1 MFSQIMILIFYYL
14 LSIGLKAASKKIQ
27 GASDLRKSRLHGS
40 KASLTTSMVSMTTTS
55 SVTSSVSAS
64 LRSFSR
70 SQSLIDPQ
78 LVAMQSKLSFANDV
92 EPFPLLMTGRHLVYA
107 GELDFVV
114 NETRTILIPLWAVL
128 CSDML
133 LLTTK
138 DDHGKLTVVD
148 DPLYL
153 SDTVQHGF
161 SRQKGKTEKK

>member
-1 MFSQIMILIFYYL
+1 
-14 LSIGLKAASKKIQ
+14 
-27 GASDLRKSRLHGS
+27 
-40 KASLTTSMVSMTTTS
+40 
-55 SVTSSVSAS
+55 
-64 LRSFSR
+64 
-70 SQSLIDPQ
+70 
-78 LVAMQSKLSFANDV
+78 
-92 EPFPLLMTGRHLVYA
+92 MTGRHLVYA

-161 SRQKGKTEKK
+161 SRQKGKTEKKYIRTFYKILNAKKIIMSDKVAYTTI

>member
-1 MFSQIMILIFYYL
+1 MC
-14 LSIGLKAASKKIQ
+14 ASKRIQ
-27 GASDLRKSRLHGS
+27 TSTRSYSQLHGNKLS
-40 KASLTTSMVSMTTTS
+40 Q
-55 SVTSSVSAS
+55 
-64 LRSFSR
+64 FSR

-107 GELDFVV
+107 GELDFVI
-114 NETRTILIPLWAVL
+114 NEQQTIPLWVIL

-138 DDHGKLTVVD
+138 DEQGNLVVVD

-153 SDTVQHGF
+153 TDTVHQNF
-161 SRQKGKTEKK
+161 SCQNGK